1 MKFSLLFLSLVLLW
15 AALIVDMA
23 WVEYP
28 RCEDLRNQLDVAK
41 TKTTNFTIPT
51 PLLQAPDK
59 LADAKQNIEPYKKQF
74 GKLSDEFKRLRLAEL
89 DLKSISSDSAVVGRV
104 QYPSTEFNGSDA
116 FKVLIPE
123 HRNVE
128 IRAEFK
134 FPRSERTNVVKR
146 FKLPSGEYALEVNC
160 DQSRTENYFR
170 EIKIAIDFD
179 GNETPFEWTEHITF
193 YPNTSSVDAGL
204 YGIEILNPSQTPLTL
219 ASHSQSKNQTNQ
231 RVDFSVALVDVT
243 SND

>member
-1 MKFSLLFLSLVLLW
+1 
-15 AALIVDMA
+15 MA

-104 QYPSTEFNGSDA
+104 QYPSAEFNGSDA
-116 FKVLIPE
+116 FKVLILSL
-123 HRNVE
+123 
-128 IRAEFK
+128 I
-134 FPRSERTNVVKR
+134 
-146 FKLPSGEYALEVNC
+146 
-160 DQSRTENYFR
+160 
-170 EIKIAIDFD
+170 
-179 GNETPFEWTEHITF
+179 HI
-193 YPNTSSVDAGL
+193 
-204 YGIEILNPSQTPLTL
+204 
-219 ASHSQSKNQTNQ
+219 
-231 RVDFSVALVDVT
+231 
-243 SND
+243 